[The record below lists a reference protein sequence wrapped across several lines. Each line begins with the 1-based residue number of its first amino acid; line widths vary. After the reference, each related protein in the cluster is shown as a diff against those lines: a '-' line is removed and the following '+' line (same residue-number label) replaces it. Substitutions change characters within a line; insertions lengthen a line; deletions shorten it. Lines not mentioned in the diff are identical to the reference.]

1 MADEFNLKTLFG
13 CHFDE
18 NCCKEKVRWRLS
30 KRRHFESLIILL
42 HAKKKQQK
50 EKEREKQKQRRKTL
64 RYLVNT

>member
-42 HAKKKQQK
+42 HAKKKNNKNKKK
-50 EKEREKQKQRRKTL
+50 EKNKNNEGKLSGT
-64 RYLVNT
+64 